1 MTFLYT
7 IVDWKGEDLMKK
19 LRIIFSLL
27 FVALL
32 TTSCDLLQRLNS
44 NSSQSQPSSI
54 SSTSSSSLQTSGD
67 YLYPSIEE
75 ELTVHFLDL
84 NVSGDCILIDYGNY
98 EILIDAGGNKSAGT
112 NIIVPYLNQ
121 YVEDQCIELMIAT
134 HGHEDHIAGF
144 VGLSNQASVLK
155 DFSFGTIVDLG
166 EGYENLNSSNELTAL
181 QKQYN
186 ELRDQKIEEGSQY
199 YTIRDLYK
207 ENKTVWEIAPQ
218 LTFSFLETKFYNIPY
233 TKHTQNLNNYSIA
246 TQLKFEDKTF
256 LFTGDLEEEGESSL
270 LEMNQLS
277 KVNIFKAGHHGSNTA
292 SQEALLEVIQPD
304 IAIFT
309 ADSSKESTYNFPHPE
324 TIERLVPYTSQFYTS
339 YYNGHIQVKLLSSEK
354 NIDIECSERNELFSY
369 VAYLNCYPTIQAI
382 ASIGSKITIESETKI
397 ENAESLYNRLTEDEK
412 TYVYNYPT
420 LLEAREKFNQL

>member
-1 MTFLYT
+1 
-7 IVDWKGEDLMKK
+7 
-19 LRIIFSLL
+19 
-27 FVALL
+27 
-32 TTSCDLLQRLNS
+32 
-44 NSSQSQPSSI
+44 
-54 SSTSSSSLQTSGD
+54 
-67 YLYPSIEE
+67 
-75 ELTVHFLDL
+75 
-84 NVSGDCILIDYGNY
+84 
-98 EILIDAGGNKSAGT
+98 
-112 NIIVPYLNQ
+112 
-121 YVEDQCIELMIAT
+121 
-134 HGHEDHIAGF
+134 
-144 VGLSNQASVLK
+144 
-155 DFSFGTIVDLG
+155 
-166 EGYENLNSSNELTAL
+166 
-181 QKQYN
+181 
-186 ELRDQKIEEGSQY
+186 
-199 YTIRDLYK
+199 
-207 ENKTVWEIAPQ
+207 
-218 LTFSFLETKFYNIPY
+218 
-233 TKHTQNLNNYSIA
+233 
-246 TQLKFEDKTF
+246 
-256 LFTGDLEEEGESSL
+256 
-270 LEMNQLS
+270 MNQLS

>member
-1 MTFLYT
+1 
-7 IVDWKGEDLMKK
+7 MKK

-54 SSTSSSSLQTSGD
+54 SSTSPSIPSSSSSLQTSGD

-218 LTFSFLETKFYNIPY
+218 LTFSFLETKF
-233 TKHTQNLNNYSIA
+233 L
-246 TQLKFEDKTF
+246 
-256 LFTGDLEEEGESSL
+256 
-270 LEMNQLS
+270 
-277 KVNIFKAGHHGSNTA
+277 
-292 SQEALLEVIQPD
+292 
-304 IAIFT
+304 
-309 ADSSKESTYNFPHPE
+309 
-324 TIERLVPYTSQFYTS
+324 
-339 YYNGHIQVKLLSSEK
+339 
-354 NIDIECSERNELFSY
+354 
-369 VAYLNCYPTIQAI
+369 
-382 ASIGSKITIESETKI
+382 
-397 ENAESLYNRLTEDEK
+397 
-412 TYVYNYPT
+412 
-420 LLEAREKFNQL
+420 